1 MQFLLQQLKP
11 NFSSA
16 LFFIQILLVSTFEE
30 NMNDIQQL
38 YCASNAVIDVIE
50 QKTLALSLATL
61 VCVSLKVILYQWAAQ
76 GCTSPSLLQ
85 ELRLTSIIHL
95 HTTYYQV
102 EDSSNSKS
110 CNAEPVLQVVLCLKK
125 SPEVNI
131 PNLLTTSTKSYVQ
144 QQQKEVTTKELPGN
158 LLLAAF
164 FLRF

>member
-95 HTTYYQV
+95 HTTYYKVGNPKVAMQ
-102 EDSSNSKS
+102 NLFCKS
-110 CNAEPVLQVVLCLKK
+110 FCVSLQQYQKVKK
-125 SPEVNI
+125 SPVDE
-131 PNLLTTSTKSYVQ
+131 YVTCSSLS
-144 QQQKEVTTKELPGN
+144 KK
-158 LLLAAF
+158 
-164 FLRF
+164 RFYKGIA